1 MPRKGREGMG
11 VKNFLVFCHYEQIKC
26 ICRTVQTI
34 LPYYT
39 WNLCDLF
46 MNFVAL
52 IFVFCPGFILNLFL
66 ISTGYS
72 VQFSSVTQSCPTL
85 CNPMNCSMP
94 GLPVHHQLLKFTQTH
109 THWVGDNIQPSRPL
123 SSPSPPALNLS
134 QHKGLLKWV
143 SSPHQVAK
151 VLDFQLQHQS
161 LQWTPRTDLL

>member
-39 WNLCDLF
+39 WSLCDLF

-94 GLPVHHQLLKFTQTH
+94 GLPVHHQVPESTQTH
-109 THWVGDNIQPSRPL
+109 VLWVSDVIPTV
-123 SSPSPPALNLS
+123 SSPSSPALNIS
-134 QHKGLLKWV
+134 QHQGLFKWG
-143 SSPHQVAK
+143 SSLHQVAK
-151 VLDFQLQHQS
+151 VLELQLRSLSFQ
-161 LQWTPRTDLL
+161 WIFRTDFL

>member
-39 WNLCDLF
+39 WSLCDLF

-85 CNPMNCSMP
+85 CNPMNCSLP
-94 GLPVHHQLLKFTQTH
+94 GSSVLGILQARILEWVAISFSRGSSQPRNWTQVYPHGRQMLYQLSY
-109 THWVGDNIQPSRPL
+109 VGSPSRIRV
-123 SSPSPPALNLS
+123 
-134 QHKGLLKWV
+134 KVKWRL
-143 SSPHQVAK
+143 P
-151 VLDFQLQHQS
+151 
-161 LQWTPRTDLL
+161 

>member
-39 WNLCDLF
+39 WSLCDLF

-94 GLPVHHQLLKFTQTH
+94 GLPVHHQLPESTQTH
-109 THWVGDNIQPSRPL
+109 VHWVGWCHPTI
-123 SSPSPPALNLS
+123 SSSVIPFSSCPESLPASESFPVS
-134 QHKGLLKWV
+134 QL
-143 SSPHQVAK
+143 
-151 VLDFQLQHQS
+151 FE
-161 LQWTPRTDLL
+161 